1 MTYQIEFPDFDA
13 STMPEIPAD
22 FIDQSWHND
31 VCPSFYNEKLS
42 MTLYVDYAD
51 KQLREFTNSER
62 FTLTVIGNDNDEVI
76 FETSSDDYDYIL
88 SAIAL
93 YR

>member
-1 MTYQIEFPDFDA
+1 MTYQTEFPDFDA

-22 FIDQSWHND
+22 FVDCSWHND
-31 VCPSFYNEKLS
+31 TCPSFYNEKLS
-42 MTLYVDYAD
+42 MYIYVDYAD
-51 KQLREFTNSER
+51 KLLREFKESER
-62 FTLTVIGNDNDEVI
+62 FGLAVIGNDNDEVI

-88 SAIAL
+88 SNIAL